1 MSKKYQ
7 SHTFY
12 LGGIAWQ
19 LRHATVVPEMTEE
32 TICFLGDLYADDE
45 KVGTFGNEG
54 RGGCTCLRSLID
66 QKFAKLDELLGQFK
80 RWPDDPVLKNCK
92 YDLREMAEKLAWD
105 ILDDIDDGCPI
116 EEHKGTVTEW
126 VGQFPTERSTRAAQ
140 ELAAKVCKQCD
151 VETVLDNAMS
161 YIDEGE
167 RENFLRACL
176 GETIG

>member
-7 SHTFY
+7 SHTTY

-32 TICFLGDLYADDE
+32 TICFVGDLYADDE
-45 KVGTFGNEG
+45 KVGEFNNEG
-54 RGGCTCLRSLID
+54 RGGCTWSRSIVD
-66 QKFAKLDELLGQFK
+66 PKFDKLNELLGQFE
-80 RWPDDPVLKNCK
+80 RWPDEPTLKNCK
-92 YDLREMAEKLAWD
+92 YNLAEMAEKLAWD
-105 ILDDIDDGCPI
+105 ILYDIEDGCPI
-116 EEHKGTVTEW
+116 EEHKARPIKPSGASRTAR
-126 VGQFPTERSTRAAQ
+126 GKSASDK
-140 ELAAKVCKQCD
+140 LAAKVCKQCD
-151 VETVLDNAMS
+151 VETVLDNAMG

>member
-7 SHTFY
+7 SKTFN

-32 TICFLGDLYADDE
+32 TICFVGDLYADDE
-45 KVGTFGNEG
+45 KVGEFNNEG
-54 RGGCTCLRSLID
+54 RGGCTWSRSIVD
-66 QKFAKLDELLGQFK
+66 PKFGKLDELLGQFE
-80 RWPDDPVLKNCK
+80 RWPDEPRLKDCK
-92 YDLREMAEKLAWD
+92 YSLADMAEKLAWD
-105 ILDDIDDGCPI
+105 IYYDI
-116 EEHKGTVTEW
+116 EEHKAKPIKSSGAPRTARGKRT
-126 VGQFPTERSTRAAQ
+126 SDK
-140 ELAAKVCKQCD
+140 LAAKVCKQCD
-151 VETVLDNAMS
+151 VETVLDNAMG

>member
-1 MSKKYQ
+1 MSKYQ
-7 SHTFY
+7 SHTIY
-12 LGGIAWQ
+12 IGGVAWQ
-19 LRHATVVPEMTEE
+19 LRNATVVPEMTEE

-66 QKFAKLDELLGQFK
+66 QKFAKLDELLGQFQ
-80 RWPDDPVLKNCK
+80 RWPDDPDLKDCK

-105 ILDDIDDGCPI
+105 IYDDIEEGCPI
-116 EEHKGTVTEW
+116 EEHKARPIKSSGAPRTAR
-126 VGQFPTERSTRAAQ
+126 GKSTSDK
-140 ELAAKVCKQCD
+140 LAAKVCKQCD
-151 VETVLDNAMS
+151 VETVLDNAMG

>member
-7 SHTFY
+7 SKTFN

-32 TICFLGDLYADDE
+32 TICFVGDLYADDE
-45 KVGTFGNEG
+45 KVGEFNNEG
-54 RGGCTCLRSLID
+54 HGGCTWSRSIVD
-66 QKFAKLDELLGQFK
+66 PKFGKLDELLGQFE
-80 RWPDDPVLKNCK
+80 RWPDEPRLKDCK
-92 YDLREMAEKLAWD
+92 YSLADMAEKLAWD
-105 ILDDIDDGCPI
+105 IYYDIEDGCPI
-116 EEHKGTVTEW
+116 EEHKGKPINPSGVPRTAR
-126 VGQFPTERSTRAAQ
+126 GKSAIDK
-140 ELAAKVCKQCD
+140 LAAKVCKQCD

>member
-1 MSKKYQ
+1 MSKYQ
-7 SHTFY
+7 SKTFN

-32 TICFLGDLYADDE
+32 TICFTGDLYADNE
-45 KVGTFGNEG
+45 KVGAFNNEG
-54 RGGCTCLRSLID
+54 RGGCTWSRSIID
-66 QKFAKLDELLGQFK
+66 PKFDKLNELLGQFE
-80 RWPDDPVLKNCK
+80 RWPDDPTLKNCK
-92 YDLREMAEKLAWD
+92 YNLAEMAEKLAWD
-105 ILDDIDDGCPI
+105 IFDDIDDGCPI
-116 EEHKGTVTEW
+116 EEHKGTVTKW
-126 VGQFPTERSTRAAQ
+126 VGMFPTERSTRAAQ

>member
-7 SHTFY
+7 SKTFN

-32 TICFLGDLYADDE
+32 TICFVGDLYADSE
-45 KVGTFGNEG
+45 KIGAFENEG
-54 RGGCTCLRSLID
+54 RGGCTWSRGIID
-66 QKFAKLDELLGQFK
+66 PKFDKLNELLGQFE

-92 YDLREMAEKLAWD
+92 YNLAEMAEKLAWD
-105 ILDDIDDGCPI
+105 ILSDIDDGCPI
-116 EEHKGTVTEW
+116 EEHKVRPIKSSGVPRTAR
-126 VGQFPTERSTRAAQ
+126 GKRASDK
-140 ELAAKVCKQCD
+140 LSAKVCKQCD

-167 RENFLRACL
+167 RENFLMACL

>member
-7 SHTFY
+7 SKTFN

-32 TICFLGDLYADDE
+32 TICFVGDLYADDE
-45 KVGTFGNEG
+45 KVGEFKNEG
-54 RGGCTCLRSLID
+54 HGGDTWPCSIID
-66 QKFAKLDELLGQFK
+66 PKFDNLNELLGQFE
-80 RWPDDPVLKNCK
+80 RWPDDPDLKDFK
-92 YDLREMAEKLAWD
+92 YSLKKMAEKLAYDILWD
-105 ILDDIDDGCPI
+105 IEDGCPI
-116 EEHKGTVTEW
+116 EEHKGTATKW
-126 VGQFPTERSTRAAQ
+126 VGMFPTERSTRTAQ

-151 VETVLDNAMS
+151 VETVLDNAMG

>member
-7 SHTFY
+7 SKTFN

-32 TICFLGDLYADDE
+32 TICFVGDLYADNE
-45 KVGTFGNEG
+45 KVGAFENEG
-54 RGGCTCLRSLID
+54 HGGCTWPSTIID
-66 QKFAKLDELLGQFK
+66 GKFGKLDELLEQFE
-80 RWPDDPVLKNCK
+80 RWPDEPSLKNCK
-92 YDLREMAEKLAWD
+92 YSLADMAEKLAYDIMWD
-105 ILDDIDDGCPI
+105 IEDGCPI
-116 EEHKGTVTEW
+116 EEHKAKPIKSSGAPRTAR
-126 VGQFPTERSTRAAQ
+126 GKRAIDK
-140 ELAAKVCKQCD
+140 LAAKVCKQCD
-151 VETVLDNAMS
+151 VETVLDNAMG

>member
-7 SHTFY
+7 SHTTY

-32 TICFLGDLYADDE
+32 TICFTGDLYADDE
-45 KVGTFGNEG
+45 KVGTFDNEG
-54 RGGCTCLRSLID
+54 RGGCTWSRSIID
-66 QKFAKLDELLGQFK
+66 PKFGKLDELLGQFE
-80 RWPDDPVLKNCK
+80 RWPDEPRLKDCK
-92 YDLREMAEKLAWD
+92 YSLAEMAEKLAWD
-105 ILDDIDDGCPI
+105 IYYDIEDGCPI
-116 EEHKGTVTEW
+116 EEHKGTVTKW
-126 VGQFPTERSTRAAQ
+126 VGMFPTERSTRAAQ